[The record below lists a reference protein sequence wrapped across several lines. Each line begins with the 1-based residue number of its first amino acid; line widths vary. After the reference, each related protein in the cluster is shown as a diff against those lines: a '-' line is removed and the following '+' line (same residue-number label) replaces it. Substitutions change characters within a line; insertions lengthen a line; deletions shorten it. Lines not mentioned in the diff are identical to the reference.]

1 MTRLYTCNS
10 VWLFAPR
17 PSPFNTSEMPS
28 SSGVALEISQASGVF
43 DVTSNM
49 DEHGFFQTTHQGY
62 HGVLLLWCLC
72 SFSTSHLKLVVELPM
87 KPLTLFCEL
96 GWPAMRSFFQERP
109 SLNTWRHSLE
119 LADAVT
125 WTKAIKASGKW
136 NLAFGMLESLE
147 KKRIQ
152 KDAGTQL
159 SSVFFTGCVLI
170 LYLFLLKNPWPNVRC
185 CHFFCTCFWV
195 LGRMWFFAIQWSLV
209 ARKAPNGLMGFIC
222 WQHSKSALIWES
234 GTNL

>member
-1 MTRLYTCNS
+1 
-10 VWLFAPR
+10 
-17 PSPFNTSEMPS
+17 
-28 SSGVALEISQASGVF
+28 
-43 DVTSNM
+43 
-49 DEHGFFQTTHQGY
+49 
-62 HGVLLLWCLC
+62 
-72 SFSTSHLKLVVELPM
+72 
-87 KPLTLFCEL
+87 
-96 GWPAMRSFFQERP
+96 MRSFFQERP

-170 LYLFLLKNPWPNVRC
+170 QYLFELKNPWPNVRC
-185 CHFFCTCFWV
+185 CHFFWHLFLNSGKDVVLCNTVITCCEK
-195 LGRMWFFAIQWSLV
+195 ISQWSHGLHLLV
-209 ARKAPNGLMGFIC
+209 TLQECLDLRVRNQFITTWKLKVGYCFPNDCSFFSIENIGPQKMGLKKLGFRSKLFHYLHKRPAP
-222 WQHSKSALIWES
+222 S
-234 GTNL
+234 